1 MYQLYMFR
9 IIFVLDIFNQTIV
22 HAQGGTRSEY
32 KPIHFSSHICNTS
45 DATQIVD
52 TVKPAEVYIADLN
65 LLEKIGKREKN
76 FDVIQA
82 VSESAKVMLDPG
94 VTSVSE
100 TEDVMEI
107 VQTVILGTETSS
119 LETIKEASSLYP
131 GRISVSIDKKHGKI
145 LTKDPNMPDDPFKI
159 VEILNDCD
167 LADIIILDLDRVGTT
182 SGVDSQFL
190 SNIVSISDHNVL
202 LGGGVRN
209 VEDIEILE
217 GIGVKGAL
225 VATALHNGSIPL
237 EMVRQIS
244 E

>member
-1 MYQLYMFR
+1 
-9 IIFVLDIFNQTIV
+9 
-22 HAQGGTRSEY
+22 
-32 KPIHFSSHICNTS
+32 
-45 DATQIVD
+45 
-52 TVKPAEVYIADLN
+52 
-65 LLEKIGKREKN
+65 
-76 FDVIQA
+76 
-82 VSESAKVMLDPG
+82 
-94 VTSVSE
+94 
-100 TEDVMEI
+100 
-107 VQTVILGTETSS
+107 
-119 LETIKEASSLYP
+119 
-131 GRISVSIDKKHGKI
+131 
-145 LTKDPNMPDDPFKI
+145 MPDDPFKI